1 MLAYIQSYK
10 FFDPADPRIILATKL
25 DFLITMRSMTTGS
38 VVLLSELTGK
48 PFISLLLK
56 EFIINMPNQLSF
68 HQGLSLCG
76 VVFYYYFLNP
86 QFSQKLLAARE
97 VSNNLSSAT

>member
-1 MLAYIQSYK
+1 
-10 FFDPADPRIILATKL
+10 
-25 DFLITMRSMTTGS
+25 MRSMTTGS

-76 VVFYYYFLNP
+76 VFFFFFNYFLNP